1 MLLTLEIGNTG
12 NYSRS
17 LVEQRVNVSSEGWR
31 VESGI
36 KGWRTDLDI
45 EGKGPY
51 EVLRG
56 ADVGIEGRE
65 VEQILVSREGE
76 QI

>member
-1 MLLTLEIGNTG
+1 MLLTLAIGNTG

-17 LVEQRVNVSSEGWR
+17 LVEQRVNVSIEGQR

-36 KGWRTDLDI
+36 KGWRADLDI
-45 EGKGPY
+45 EGNGAD

-56 ADVGIEGRE
+56 ADVGIEGRK
-65 VEQILVSREGE
+65 VEQILV
-76 QI
+76 